1 VTSRSA
7 AGVALL
13 LALALI
19 GLAGCGGTS
28 TSAADRIDGATLT
41 IYSSE
46 PLHGPLA
53 YEGQAI
59 VHAERL
65 ALSRIRGRIGHYRI
79 VLQSLDDTT
88 LQGGGWDPGQTTLN
102 ARAAVAN
109 LNTIGYIGELDSG
122 ASAISIPVLNRAG
135 IPQLSAASTAV
146 GLTSGATGASPGEP
160 GKYYPS
166 GVRTFAR
173 VIPNDSVQAVAQVRL
188 QHDLG
193 CGKTFVL
200 DDGQVDGSDAA
211 TTFRLAAASVHL
223 QVLGVQAF
231 DLRATDYTALARSV
245 AQSGADCVLISAAAG
260 PGAVLLT
267 KQVAA
272 ALPDALLFGS
282 AGLADSSYVRAL
294 PPALQARLTLTAP
307 TLAPRDYPAAGR
319 AFFAAYERRFG
330 PPQPDA
336 IFGYEAMS
344 LMLDAIARATRHGTR
359 GIDRTSVL
367 HALFATRHRPSA
379 LGTYSLDR
387 DGDTTLRRYG
397 VYSVSGGR
405 LRFLRVID
413 A

>member
-1 VTSRSA
+1 VTGRTA

-13 LALALI
+13 LALAFV
-19 GLAGCGGTS
+19 GLARCGGLS
-28 TSAADRIDGATLT
+28 TRAADRIDGTTLT

-46 PLHGPLA
+46 PLQGPSAL
-53 YEGQAI
+53 EGRSI
-59 VHAERL
+59 VDAERL

-79 VLQSLDDTT
+79 VLRSLDDATA
-88 LQGGGWDPGQTTLN
+88 QRGGWDPGQTTLN
-102 ARAAVAN
+102 ARAAAADPN
-109 LNTIGYIGELDSG
+109 AIGYIGELDSG

-146 GLTSGATGASPGEP
+146 GLTSNATGASPGEP

-166 GVRTFAR
+166 GIRTFAR

-188 QHDLG
+188 QRDLG
-193 CGKTFVL
+193 CAKSFVL

-211 TTFRLAAASVHL
+211 TTFRLAAASEHL

-231 DLRATDYTALARSV
+231 DPGATDYSALAQTV
-245 AQSGADCVLISAAAG
+245 AQSGADCVLISAATG

-272 ALPDALLFGS
+272 ALPNALLFGS
-282 AGLADSSYVRAL
+282 AGLAERSYVRAL
-294 PPALQARLTLTAP
+294 PPALQARLILTAATLTP
-307 TLAPRDYPAAGR
+307 QDYPPAGR

-344 LMLDAIARATRHGTR
+344 LMLDAVARAARHGTR
-359 GIDRTSVL
+359 RIDRAKVL
-367 HALFATRHRPSA
+367 HALLTTRHRTSV
-379 LGTYSLDR
+379 LGTYSLDG
-387 DGDTTLRRYG
+387 DGDTTLRRFGAYT
-397 VYSVSGGR
+397 VNGGR
-405 LRFLRVID
+405 IRFLRAI
-413 A
+413 AA